1 MLKNPQNLTIV
12 LLLATAVV
20 LAAMLLATFTTRD
33 AQAGTSAGK
42 QGDYIMV
49 NGMWSGSTDLV
60 YIVDIA
66 ARKLNVY
73 YAHAASND
81 VKLIQTVD
89 LAKAFEE

>member
-12 LLLATAVV
+12 LLLATAAV
-20 LAAMLLATFTTRD
+20 LAAMLLATYTQD